1 MKETIVI
8 AGSLAQKPWHGGH
21 TWVFLQYILGFKKL
35 GWNVLFLDRL
45 EPQMCIDDQ
54 GLRCP
59 LEKSAN
65 LEYFAR
71 VMRDFDLTDAS
82 ALLYD
87 KDQVVGM
94 ARESLLQRIDG
105 AAVLLNVM
113 GFIRDEDILSRVQK
127 RVFIDI
133 DPGFGQMWQELG
145 LCEMFT
151 DHDSYVTIGENIG
164 KDGCTV
170 PTCGVKWI
178 PSRQPVQL
186 DYWKPNSNGHRRTF
200 TTIASWRGTY
210 GPIQFRGQ
218 TFGLRVHE
226 FRKIVSLP
234 RSTGGQF
241 EIALDIDS
249 ADRADKLLLES
260 NSWTLIAPRS
270 ISSDPRQYQRFIQD
284 SGAEFMVAKNIY
296 VETRGGWFSDRSSC
310 YLASGKPVLAQDTG
324 LSSLYPIGQGL
335 LTFESLDEA
344 IANVREISHN
354 YDAHARAAR
363 AIAVEYF
370 DSNKVLRSLLDK
382 VA

>member
-1 MKETIVI
+1 MNDTIVI

-21 TWVFLQYILGFKKL
+21 TWVFLQYILGFKRL

-45 EPQMCIDDQ
+45 EPEMCIDDQ
-54 GLRCP
+54 GGACN
-59 LEKSAN
+59 LEDSSN
-65 LEYFAR
+65 LEYFLQ
-71 VMRDFDLTDAS
+71 VMRDFDLIDS
-82 ALLYD
+82 YALLCASGE
-87 KDQVVGM
+87 VIGM
-94 ARESLLQRIDG
+94 SRESLLRRIDD
-105 AAVLLNVM
+105 AALLLNVM
-113 GFIRDEDILSRVQK
+113 GFIRDEEILGRVRK
-127 RVFIDI
+127 RVFLDI

-145 LCEMFT
+145 LCEMFSG
-151 DHDSYVTIGENIG
+151 HDAYVTIGENIG

-186 DYWKPNSNGHRRTF
+186 DYWKPSKSHRRSF

-210 GPIQFRGQ
+210 GPIEFQGH

-226 FRKIVSLP
+226 FRKLVSLP
-234 RSTGGQF
+234 GSTGEQF
-241 EIALDIDS
+241 DIALDIES
-249 ADRADKLLLES
+249 ADRADKVLLET
-260 NSWTLIAPRS
+260 NNWNLIAPRE
-270 ISSDPRQYQRFIQD
+270 ISSDPWRYRQFIQT

-296 VETRGGWFSDRSSC
+296 VQTRGGWFSDRSSC

-324 LSSLYPIGQGL
+324 LKSLYPIGLGL
-335 LTFESLDEA
+335 LTFASLDEA
-344 IANVREISHN
+344 ISNVLEISHN

-363 AIAVEYF
+363 DVAVEYF